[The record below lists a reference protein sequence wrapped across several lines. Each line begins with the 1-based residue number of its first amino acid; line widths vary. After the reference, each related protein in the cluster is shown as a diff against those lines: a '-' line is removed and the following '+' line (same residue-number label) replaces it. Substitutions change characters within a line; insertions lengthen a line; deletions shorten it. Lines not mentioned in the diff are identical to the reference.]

1 MDNVSLK
8 IKLYSL
14 AGILLAFM
22 LFSTVVSITKM
33 SEIGGEITAV
43 AEQDIPLT
51 EIVSKVTINQLGQA
65 INFERILRYGEDM
78 QENKKSISLFNHEIE
93 KFNEHADVINT
104 AINEG
109 EKIALQAINN
119 AHNEK
124 DKKEFEHVNQILE
137 KVEDELEGYKKHVSE
152 IIAEV
157 KKGNIFHA
165 LELAEKTEI
174 EEAKIDRE
182 LESLL
187 LELESF
193 TKEAT
198 LQAKHDEE
206 SALRLLL
213 IIAVI
218 SVIVGAAISTFIIR
232 NLVKSIK
239 SAVDIAETISTGDL
253 THEVTSHGND
263 EMGKLLSALGLM
275 RNNLYKMVVEM
286 TDSSTQLAAASTE
299 LAAVSEET
307 NRNIHAQQ
315 AEVEQAATAINE
327 MTATIHEVAQNA
339 SNTSVAADSANKATV
354 EGQQVVKQTVQSI
367 SELASDI
374 ENASGVIHELELH
387 SENIGGVLDVIKNIA
402 EQTNLLALNAAIE
415 AARAG
420 EQGRGFAVVADEV
433 RTLASRTQEST
444 QEIEMMIDKLQSGA
458 QNAVKVMENSRG
470 QAATSV
476 EQANS
481 AGTALLTITES
492 VAHISDMNT
501 QIATAAEEQSSV
513 AEEINRNIISV
524 SDLGN
529 QTAAGANQTSI
540 SSEELSRLA
549 TDLQSLVS
557 QFKV

>member
-327 MTATIHEVAQNA
+327 MTTTIHEVAQNA